1 MLRDRVCSRN
11 FPRSF
16 QFTPGTQF
24 CTLLTP
30 PLTPQRLAQYLAP
43 QQSPTRH
50 PHTREIPNMADTELD
65 TLYGPLEA
73 MLDEHDRALDRAR
86 RKKKQTG
93 NKRSVLATGVHGER
107 WLKNHEDNQRQP
119 CQFFPVGRCK
129 FGQNCAY
136 SHDAELLRHTNQVA
150 TAHNVI
156 ERAPDTSER
165 EHTALATSFR
175 KGPKLCRFFLL
186 GTCRAG
192 ANCTYV
198 HGPVSQSSS
207 GDVPPAQT
215 GTSEATVSSARQPS
229 PTLGKR
235 KRLPDAD
242 LMGRNV
248 RADRPA
254 R

>member
-11 FPRSF
+11 FPHSF
-16 QFTPGTQF
+16 QFTTGTLF
-24 CTLLTP
+24 STLLTP
-30 PLTPQRLAQYLAP
+30 PLTPQRLAEYLAP
-43 QQSPTRH
+43 QKSPTHH
-50 PHTREIPNMADTELD
+50 PHTREMPNMADTELD

-86 RKKKQTG
+86 RKKKPTE

-107 WLKNHEDNQRQP
+107 WLKNHEINKRQP
-119 CQFFPVGRCK
+119 CQFFPVGRCN

-136 SHDAELLRHTNQVA
+136 SHDNELLLHANQVA
-150 TAHNVI
+150 TAAIAKGN
-156 ERAPDTSER
+156 APDTSER
-165 EHTALATSFR
+165 KHTALPTSFR

-207 GDVPPAQT
+207 ADVQPAQT
-215 GTSEATVSSARQPS
+215 TASEAAATSSRQPS

-248 RADRPA
+248 RADRTA